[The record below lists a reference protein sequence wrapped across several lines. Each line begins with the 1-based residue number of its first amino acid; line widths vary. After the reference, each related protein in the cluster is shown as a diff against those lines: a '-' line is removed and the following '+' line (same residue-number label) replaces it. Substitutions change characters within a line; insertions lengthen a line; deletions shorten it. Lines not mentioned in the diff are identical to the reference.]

1 MACSGCSRKMLGPN
15 DKIEVKEGFDESYR
29 NIKKLRRNRIL
40 FFTLLIFL
48 SLFLIYIMLKEI

>member
-1 MACSGCSRKMLGPN
+1 MLGPN
-15 DKIEVKEGFDESYR
+15 DKIEVKESFDESYR
-29 NIKKLRRNRIL
+29 HIKKLRRNRIL

>member
-15 DKIEVKEGFDESYR
+15 DKIDIKENFDNSYR
-29 NIKKLRRNRIL
+29 NIKKLRRNRFM

-48 SLFLIYIMLKEI
+48 CLFSVYIMMKEI